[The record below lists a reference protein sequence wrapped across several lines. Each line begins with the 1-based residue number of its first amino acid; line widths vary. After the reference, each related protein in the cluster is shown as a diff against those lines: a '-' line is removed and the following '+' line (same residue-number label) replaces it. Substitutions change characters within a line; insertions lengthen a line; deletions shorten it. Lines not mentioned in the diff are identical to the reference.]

1 MSQGLSAYRNVL
13 RAANLAFKNDHFVLG
28 QAKANIRKGFEDGRK
43 LDPKDEDVK
52 VRLEHI
58 NGVAYVLRTQV
69 VQGQKHN
76 PDEEKY
82 QLNLH
87 KDSEMGD
94 NESIKSPPPM
104 PTKGKKGKKVKCC
117 SE

>member
-1 MSQGLSAYRNVL
+1 M
-13 RAANLAFKNDHFVLG
+13 LG

-76 PDEEKY
+76 PEEEKY

-104 PTKGKKGKKVKCC
+104 PTPKGKKGKKVKCC